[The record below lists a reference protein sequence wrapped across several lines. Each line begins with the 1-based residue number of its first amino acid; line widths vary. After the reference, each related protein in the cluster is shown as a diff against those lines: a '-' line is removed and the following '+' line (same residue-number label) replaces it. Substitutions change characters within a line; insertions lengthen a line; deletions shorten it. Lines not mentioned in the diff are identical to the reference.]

1 MTTLTQPYPTLVEGR
16 SVSVPFYTDEAL
28 FDATGVRIAFTT
40 RHGGVS
46 KPPFDSLNV
55 GTHVSDDAQAVQEN
69 RRRIMEELHGDPARL
84 IVPKQV
90 HEDTLVC
97 LDHLDDLHVRIDE
110 AAQGADGVVIE
121 VDDVAAMLA
130 FADCVPVI
138 MVGSNGS
145 FAVVHAGWRGVDN
158 RIAVKALKTLAAR
171 EALRSGC
178 SLEAYCAQTNV
189 YIGPYIHEECFEV
202 SAELA
207 QHFADEFGSS
217 SLLDERHVNLGEAL
231 RIQLTQAGVDPARIA
246 DLDCCTV
253 CNHETF
259 YSYRADDG
267 QTGRH
272 AAIGLRLPH

>member
-1 MTTLTQPYPTLVEGR
+1 MTTLTLPYPTLVEGR

-40 RHGGVS
+40 RQGGVS
-46 KPPFDSLNV
+46 KPPFDTLNV
-55 GTHVSDDAQAVQEN
+55 GTHVSDDARAVQEN
-69 RRRIMEELHGDPARL
+69 RHRIMEELHGSTTRL

-90 HEDTLVC
+90 HKDTFVC
-97 LDHLDDLHVRIDE
+97 LDHRDDLHVRSDE
-110 AAQGADGVVIE
+110 AEQGADGVVIE
-121 VDDVAAMLA
+121 IDEVAALLA

-138 MVGSNGS
+138 LVGPNAS

-189 YIGPYIHEECFEV
+189 YIGPYIHAECFEV
-202 SAELA
+202 SADLA
-207 QHFADEFGSS
+207 HHFADEFGSS
-217 SLLDERHVNLGEAL
+217 CLFDERHVDLGAAL

-246 DLDCCTV
+246 DLDRCTV

-259 YSYRADDG
+259 YSYRTDDG

-272 AAIGLRLPH
+272 AAVAVRLPQ